1 MHRALVV
8 ESSLQILVRRLL
20 EHLSVLEF
28 LDELKLFL
36 FEPGNF
42 SLNLK
47 SPLVLVHNL
56 LLQPLSLAESLFHL
70 LLLLTLKSFVVLVLY
85 DLLHL
90 RVFELLLV
98 FLLLDYIESFPFLT
112 FQSISFIFGFQMGLL
127 PFLIEL
133 TLNMLPQFLVFLCL
147 ELSFPSFLILSI
159 SLLFFLFIVPNFDL
173 LDISCFLLGILDF
186 LPSFLLLSFEKR
198 DPVGKQ
204 LDILSSSFPSDPGV
218 DKFLTNSAI

>member
-36 FEPGNF
+36 FEPSNF

-56 LLQPLSLAESLFHL
+56 LLQPLSLAEPLFHL
-70 LLLLTLKSFVVLVLY
+70 LLLLTLKSFVVLVFY

-90 RVFELLLV
+90 RVFELLLM
-98 FLLLDYIESFPFLT
+98 FLLLDYIESFPFLA
-112 FQSISFIFGFQMGLL
+112 F
-127 PFLIEL
+127 
-133 TLNMLPQFLVFLCL
+133 
-147 ELSFPSFLILSI
+147 
-159 SLLFFLFIVPNFDL
+159 
-173 LDISCFLLGILDF
+173 
-186 LPSFLLLSFEKR
+186 
-198 DPVGKQ
+198 
-204 LDILSSSFPSDPGV
+204 
-218 DKFLTNSAI
+218 